1 MPLMPTTS
9 SSDLISRNQQRML
22 YAHRILKEQS
32 YAQETTNNID
42 LVSGNAGVNSSS
54 AIQPMKVGGYFMS
67 PEERAIILGEVQQA
81 PAPAAAPPIF
91 IPTPVSSY
99 LPTNGTVTTWTDTA
113 GLNATMV
120 GSPSYTSL
128 GYTFNGTTQY
138 GRIASSTG
146 INNFNNTDSY
156 SVELWFNPSSGQPNP
171 GFGATVLEKWN
182 STNQSRYPYVFRY
195 NESSTILTIA
205 VFDGANNP
213 GVHISAIPTNTWV
226 QVVGVFNFTTD
237 IMTGYKN
244 GATTSTASLAGV
256 GAVSNTS
263 ILAIAHRTGID
274 GTTPE
279 FMYKGSIGLIRFYNT
294 ALSTEQVSQ
303 LFTNTRSTF
312 GI

>member
-1 MPLMPTTS
+1 MPIIPTTS
-9 SSDLISRNQQRML
+9 SSDLIYRNEMRVL
-22 YAHRILKEQS
+22 YTHRILKEQS
-32 YAQETTNNID
+32 FAQGSTNRID
-42 LVSGNAGVNSSS
+42 LVSGNAGVNSCS
-54 AIQPMKVGGYFMS
+54 AILPMKVGAYFMT
-67 PEERAIILGEVQQA
+67 PEERAIILGETQSTVA
-81 PAPAAAPPIF
+81 NPDPIF
-91 IPTPVSSY
+91 IPTPVASY
-99 LPTNGTVTTWTDTA
+99 LPTNGTVSTWNDTD
-113 GLNATMV
+113 GGINAAMI

-128 GYTFNGTTQY
+128 GYTFDGTTQY

-226 QVVGVFNFTTD
+226 QVIGVFNFTTD

-256 GAVSNTS
+256 GPVSNTS

-279 FMYKGSIGLIRFYNT
+279 FMYKGSVGLIRFYNT
-294 ALSTEQVSQ
+294 ALSTEQVSE

>member
-1 MPLMPTTS
+1 MPITPIS
-9 SSDLISRNQQRML
+9 SSDIIYRNEMRML

-32 YAQETTNNID
+32 LAQGNTNRID

-54 AIQPMKVGGYFMS
+54 AIQPMKVGGYFMT
-67 PEERAIILGEVQQA
+67 PEETAIILGESQPA
-81 PAPAAAPPIF
+81 PAPAPPIF

-99 LPTNGTVTTWTDTA
+99 LPTNGTVSTWTDTA
-113 GLNATMV
+113 GLNATMI
-120 GSPSYTSL
+120 GSPTYTSL
-128 GYTFNGTTQY
+128 GYSFDGTTQY

-146 INNFNNTDSY
+146 INNFDNTDSY
-156 SVELWFNPSSGQPNP
+156 SVEVWFNPSSGQPNP

-244 GATTSTASLAGV
+244 GATTSTASLVGV
-256 GAVSNTS
+256 GPVSNTS
-263 ILAIAHRTGID
+263 VLAIAHRTGIN

-294 ALSTEQVSQ
+294 ALSGAQVSQ

>member
-1 MPLMPTTS
+1 MPLIPTTS

-54 AIQPMKVGGYFMS
+54 AIQPMKLGGYFTS

-99 LPTNGTVTTWTDTA
+99 LPTNGTVSTWTDTD

-156 SVELWFNPSSGQPNP
+156 SVEVWFNPSSGQAS
-171 GFGATVLEKWN
+171 GSVATVLEKWN

-195 NESSTILTIA
+195 HETSTSFTIA

-213 GVHISAIPTNTWV
+213 GVTISAIPTDTWV
-226 QVVGVFNFTTD
+226 QVIGVFNFTTD
-237 IMTGYKN
+237 IMTVYKN

-279 FMYKGSIGLIRFYNT
+279 FMYKGSIGLIRFYNS

>member
-1 MPLMPTTS
+1 MPITPIS
-9 SSDLISRNQQRML
+9 SSDIIYRNEMRML

-32 YAQETTNNID
+32 FAQGNTNRID

-54 AIQPMKVGGYFMS
+54 AIQPMKVGAYFMT
-67 PEERAIILGEVQQA
+67 PEETAIILGESQPA
-81 PAPAAAPPIF
+81 PAPAPAPPIF

-99 LPTNGTVTTWTDTA
+99 LPTSGTVSTWTDTA
-113 GLNATMV
+113 GLNATMI
-120 GSPSYTSL
+120 GSPTYTSL
-128 GYTFNGTTQY
+128 GYSFDGTTQY

-146 INNFNNTDSY
+146 INNFDNTDSY

-195 NESSTILTIA
+195 NESSTSLILA

-213 GVHISAIPTNTWV
+213 GVSISAIPTNTWV

-244 GATTSTASLAGV
+244 GATTSTASLVGV
-256 GAVSNTS
+256 GPVSNTS
-263 ILAIAHRTGID
+263 VLAIAHRTGIN

-294 ALSTEQVSQ
+294 ALSGAQVSQ